1 MSDTG
6 ALPPVEKKPP
16 TAAAKQKRRRKSA
29 KTKNIFADC
38 IILLCLAMCV
48 YITVTA
54 VGDYHRLN
62 KVMSASVLM
71 ALFGMWSGELL
82 IIMLRQV
89 LGSDVVTQC
98 KGYEMNSGLMGCTD
112 YSDYTSDGTNLS
124 V

>member
-6 ALPPVEKKPP
+6 ALPPVEKAAHGGGQ
-16 TAAAKQKRRRKSA
+16 TEAAAEKRKD
-29 KTKNIFADC
+29 KNIFADC